1 MQPHAFLTRTKQ
13 ELDDRGTMG
22 AFNTSRMV
30 TRRTFAGGMLAL
42 GASMMTF
49 AGCASGGNA
58 GASSASSSAG
68 SQSSGS
74 AGAATKVNVG
84 TLATEDILPLW
95 VALDEGFTA
104 DEDVNKAGIDLNV
117 VTFQSASELIAGVS
131 SGDVNMAMTD
141 PMVSASLFASG
152 TDVLLQWVT
161 LGETA
166 AQGRFGIQTAG
177 NSGIGSLSDLAGVPI
192 GVGSNTILE
201 YVMDVLMAD
210 AGVPADK
217 VLVEE
222 LQKLPVRF
230 QAMASGEVKAAALPG
245 SLLALGESQGFVT
258 LADDTKGDN
267 ISQSVM
273 IVRRDFLEADGG
285 AEAVAAVRG
294 LWDKAASAINADP
307 ESYRSLLVEKA
318 SLPEEVADTY
328 PISEY
333 PSAKLPT
340 ADMIEP
346 VLEWMRAKGYLEKE
360 ISYSESDGS
369 FRQ

>member
-1 MQPHAFLTRTKQ
+1 MGNKRHNWTPFCSQLV
-13 ELDDRGTMG
+13 GTMLNG
-22 AFNTSRMV
+22 RWNERDVMDASMMV
-30 TRRTFAGGMLAL
+30 TRRTFAGGLLAVAA
-42 GASMMTF
+42 ASTMALTGCGSGKA
-49 AGCASGGNA
+49 AGSGQA
-58 GASSASSSAG
+58 EPASSS
-68 SQSSGS
+68 Q
-74 AGAATKVNVG
+74 AAVKVTVG

-95 VALDEGFTA
+95 VALEEGYA
-104 DEDVNKAGIDLNV
+104 AEGVADLNV
-117 VTFQSASELIAGVS
+117 VTFQSATELIAGVA

>member
-1 MQPHAFLTRTKQ
+1 MAAAAASA
-13 ELDDRGTMG
+13 M
-22 AFNTSRMV
+22 
-30 TRRTFAGGMLAL
+30 AL
-42 GASMMTF
+42 
-49 AGCASGGNA
+49 AGCGSGNAAGSGQTASASG
-58 GASSASSSAG
+58 SSQGAG
-68 SQSSGS
+68 SSSGS
-74 AGAATKVNVG
+74 QAAAKVTVG

-95 VALDEGFTA
+95 VALEEGYAA
-104 DEDVNKAGIDLNV
+104 DAGVDLNV
-117 VTFQSASELIAGVS
+117 VTFQSATELIAGVA

-177 NSGIGSLSDLAGVPI
+177 NSGITSLSELAGVPI

-201 YVMDVLMAD
+201 YVMDALMAE

-230 QAMASGEVKAAALPG
+230 QAMVSGEVKAAALPG
-245 SLLALGESQGFVT
+245 SLLALGESQGCVT
-258 LADDTKGDN
+258 LADDTQGDN

-273 IVRRDFLEADGG
+273 IVRRDFLEAKSGE
-285 AEAVAAVRG
+285 EAVAAVRN
-294 LWDKAASAINADP
+294 LWDKAASAINAGP

-340 ADMIEP
+340 ADMVEP
-346 VLEWMRAKGYLEKE
+346 VLEWMRTKGYLEKE
-360 ISYSESDGS
+360 VSYSESDGS
-369 FRQ
+369 FRM